1 MGDYIEVSAKTV
13 EDAVTKALIQLE
25 TTSDKMEYVVVEKG
39 STGILGIFNS
49 KPALRGRAMRA
60 AASLLKNSLL
70 HFCVQCRKISPRYK
84 LILPQLRRKRLA
96 GRKFFLFPYSLYK
109 RNADIFSI

>member
-49 KPALRGRAMRA
+49 KPAIIKARKVLTVTDMAEEFLKDVFAADEYGGDHDLFHGR
-60 AASLLKNSLL
+60 
-70 HFCVQCRKISPRYK
+70 
-84 LILPQLRRKRLA
+84 RREV
-96 GRKFFLFPYSLYK
+96 PEH
-109 RNADIFSI
+109 